1 MTSLDPFNAFIAKA
15 ENAPPYSANGVLEG
29 ATLAVKDIYDV
40 AGMKTG
46 CGNQQILAESPVAHK
61 SAPAV
66 EKLLAAGSKFIGK
79 TQTDELAF
87 SLMGQNAH
95 YPHPINPSAPER
107 VTGGSSSGSAAAVAG
122 KLADIAL
129 GSDTGG
135 SIRAPASFCGLIG
148 LRTTHGRIPLEG
160 IMPLAP
166 SLDTIGWFAR
176 DIDLYEKVGS
186 ILLGE
191 DSKSF
196 AFSQL
201 LYMPLL
207 EHLLLGYEETDTY
220 RAMFAAVRPHF
231 ASIKASSQSTLSI
244 DELYLTFRQ
253 IQGAEAWAS
262 HGAWISSGERNLG
275 LGVADRFAYGAAI
288 TNEAVSH
295 HRSRR
300 ARFSLELETI
310 IGDNAVLVL
319 PTVPG
324 AAPLANEPFEALQAY
339 REQALR
345 LLCLSVLSGL
355 PQITLPLG
363 TVHNAP
369 MGISFI
375 GPRGSDR
382 ALITLAKN
390 ILTKTLLTKTQG

>member
-1 MTSLDPFNAFIAKA
+1 MMPFDPFNAIIAKPEKPLPA
-15 ENAPPYSANGVLEG
+15 AQSGPLKGER
-29 ATLAVKDIYDV
+29 LAVKDIYDV
-40 AGMKTG
+40 AGMQTG
-46 CGNQQILAESPVAHK
+46 CGNPQILAESLAARKSSPV
-61 SAPAV
+61 V
-66 EKLLAAGSKFIGK
+66 EKLLSAGATFVGK

-87 SLMGQNAH
+87 SLMGQNSH
-95 YPHPINPSAPER
+95 CPHPINPSAPDR

-122 KLADIAL
+122 KVADIAL

-176 DIDLYEKVGS
+176 DIDLYEKVGQA
-186 ILLGE
+186 LLGDDE
-191 DSKSF
+191 RSF
-196 AFSQL
+196 KLSQL

-207 EHLLLGYEETDTY
+207 EHLMLGQEETDTY
-220 RAMFAAVRPHF
+220 RAMFAKVRPHF
-231 ASIKASSQSTLSI
+231 GSLKAASQTTLTI

-253 IQGAEAWAS
+253 IQGWEAWNT
-262 HGAWISSGERNLG
+262 HGVWISSGDRNLG
-275 LGVADRFAYGAAI
+275 PGVADRFAYGSEI
-288 TNEAVSH
+288 TNEAVVQ
-295 HRSRR
+295 HRMRR
-300 ARFSLELETI
+300 ARFTQELETI
-310 IGDNAVLVL
+310 IGDNAVLAL

-324 AAPLANEPFEALQAY
+324 AAPFANEHFENLQAY

-363 TVHNAP
+363 QVHGAP
-369 MGISFI
+369 FGISFI

-382 ALITLAKN
+382 ALIALGRN
-390 ILTKTLLTKTQG
+390 ILEKQD

>member
-1 MTSLDPFNAFIAKA
+1 MTRLDSFNAIIAKT
-15 ENAPPYSANGVLEG
+15 ENAPAHATHGVLLS

-46 CGNQQILAESPVAHK
+46 CGNPQILAESPVATR
-61 SAPAV
+61 SAPTV
-66 EKLLAAGSKFIGK
+66 EKLLAAGAACIGK

-87 SLMGQNAH
+87 SLMGQNSH
-95 YPHPINPSAPER
+95 YPYPINPSAPDR

-122 KLADIAL
+122 GLADIAL

-135 SIRAPASFCGLIG
+135 SIRAPASFCGLVG

-160 IMPLAP
+160 VMPLAP

-176 DIDLYEKVGS
+176 DIDLYEKVGK

-191 DSKSF
+191 DKQTF

-207 EHLLLGYEETDTY
+207 EHLLLDHPETDSY
-220 RAMFAAVRPHF
+220 RAMFAKVRPHF
-231 ASIKASSQSTLSI
+231 ASLKAASQPTLSI

-253 IQGAEAWAS
+253 IQGAEAWAT
-262 HGAWISSGERNLG
+262 HGAWISSGDRKLG
-275 LGVADRFAYGAAI
+275 PGVADRFAYGSEI
-288 TNEAVSH
+288 TEEALAQ

-300 ARFSLELETI
+300 TRFTQELETI
-310 IGDNAVLVL
+310 IGDNAVLAL

-324 AAPLANEPFEALQAY
+324 AAPFAKEPFETLQAY

-355 PQITLPLG
+355 PQITVPLG
-363 TVHNAP
+363 TVHGAP

-382 ALITLAKN
+382 ALITLAQK
-390 ILTKTLLTKTQG
+390 ILIQTQG

>member
-1 MTSLDPFNAFIAKA
+1 MTSLDSFNALITKA
-15 ENAPPYSANGVLEG
+15 EIAPAPSVNGALQG

-46 CGNQQILAESPVAHK
+46 CGNPQILAESVAAEK
-61 SAPAV
+61 SAPVV
-66 EKLLAAGSKFIGK
+66 EKLLAAGAKVIGK

-87 SLMGQNAH
+87 SLMGQNSH
-95 YPHPINPSAPER
+95 FPYPINPAAPDR
-107 VTGGSSSGSAAAVAG
+107 VTGGSSSGSAASVAG
-122 KLADIAL
+122 KIADIAL

-148 LRTTHGRIPLEG
+148 LRITHGRIPLEG

-176 DIDLYEKVGS
+176 DIALYEKVGQV
-186 ILLGE
+186 LLGDDE
-191 DSKSF
+191 QNFS
-196 AFSQL
+196 FSQL

-207 EHLLLGYEETDTY
+207 EHLLLDHPETDSY
-220 RAMFAAVRPHF
+220 RAMFAKVRPHF
-231 ASIKASSQSTLSI
+231 ASLKAASQSTLSI

-253 IQGAEAWAS
+253 IQGWEAWNT
-262 HGAWISSGERNLG
+262 HGAWISSGDRKLG
-275 LGVADRFAYGAAI
+275 AGVADRFAYGSEI
-288 TNEAVSH
+288 SNEAVTR
-295 HRSRR
+295 HRIRR
-300 ARFSLELETI
+300 ARFTQELETI
-310 IGDNAVLVL
+310 IGDNAVLAL

-324 AAPLANEPFEALQAY
+324 AEPFANEPFESLQAY

-355 PQITLPLG
+355 PQITVPLG
-363 TVHNAP
+363 QVHGAP
-369 MGISFI
+369 FGISFI

-382 ALITLAKN
+382 ALLALGRN
-390 ILTKTLLTKTQG
+390 ILEKQD

>member
-1 MTSLDPFNAFIAKA
+1 MTRLDSFNAIIAKT
-15 ENAPPYSANGVLEG
+15 ENAPAHATHGVLLS

-46 CGNQQILAESPVAHK
+46 CGNPQILAESPVATR
-61 SAPAV
+61 SAPTV
-66 EKLLAAGSKFIGK
+66 EKLLAAGAAFIGK

-87 SLMGQNAH
+87 SLMGQNSH
-95 YPHPINPSAPER
+95 YPYPINPSAPDR

-122 KLADIAL
+122 GLTDIAL

-135 SIRAPASFCGLIG
+135 SIRAPASFCGLVG

-176 DIDLYEKVGS
+176 DINLYEKVGQ

-191 DSKSF
+191 DKQTF

-207 EHLLLGYEETDTY
+207 EHLLLDHPETDSY
-220 RAMFAAVRPHF
+220 RAMFAKVRPHF
-231 ASIKASSQSTLSI
+231 ANLKAASQPTLSI

-253 IQGAEAWAS
+253 IQGAEAWAT
-262 HGAWISSGERNLG
+262 HGAWISSGDRKLG
-275 LGVADRFAYGAAI
+275 PGVADRFAYGSKI
-288 TNEAVSH
+288 TEEALAQ

-300 ARFSLELETI
+300 TRFTQELETI
-310 IGDNAVLVL
+310 IGDNAVLAL

-324 AAPLANEPFEALQAY
+324 AAPFAKEPFETLQAY

-355 PQITLPLG
+355 PQITVPLG
-363 TVHNAP
+363 TVHGVP

-382 ALITLAKN
+382 ALITLAQK
-390 ILTKTLLTKTQG
+390 ILIQTQG

>member
-1 MTSLDPFNAFIAKA
+1 MARLDSFNAIIAKA
-15 ENAPPYSANGVLEG
+15 ENAPAHAAHGALHG

-46 CGNQQILAESPVAHK
+46 CGNPQILAESLVATR
-61 SAPAV
+61 SAPTV
-66 EKLLAAGSKFIGK
+66 EKLLEAGAAFIGK
-79 TQTDELAF
+79 SQTDELAF
-87 SLMGQNAH
+87 SLMGQNSH
-95 YPHPINPSAPER
+95 YPYPINPSAPDR

-122 KLADIAL
+122 GLADIAL

-148 LRTTHGRIPLEG
+148 LRTTHGRIPLKG

-176 DIDLYEKVGS
+176 DIALYESVGKV
-186 ILLGE
+186 LLGE
-191 DSKSF
+191 DEQAF
-196 AFSQL
+196 AFSHL

-207 EHLLLGYEETDTY
+207 EHLLLDHPETDAY
-220 RAMFAAVRPHF
+220 RAMFAEVRPHF
-231 ASIKASSQSTLSI
+231 ASLKAASQPTLSI

-253 IQGAEAWAS
+253 IQGAEAWAT
-262 HGAWISSGERNLG
+262 HGAWISSGDRQLG
-275 LGVADRFAYGAAI
+275 PGVADRFAYGSEI
-288 TNEAVSH
+288 TDEALAH
-295 HRSRR
+295 HRIRR
-300 ARFSLELETI
+300 TRFTQELETI
-310 IGDNAVLVL
+310 IGDNAVLAL

-324 AAPLANEPFEALQAY
+324 AAPFAKEPFETLQAY

-355 PQITLPLG
+355 PQITVPLG
-363 TVHNAP
+363 TVHGAP

-382 ALITLAKN
+382 GLITLAKN
-390 ILTKTLLTKTQG
+390 ILIQTQG

>member
-1 MTSLDPFNAFIAKA
+1 MTSLDSFNALITKA
-15 ENAPPYSANGVLEG
+15 EIAPAPSVNGALQS

-46 CGNQQILAESPVAHK
+46 CGNPQILAESVAAEK
-61 SAPAV
+61 SAPVV
-66 EKLLAAGSKFIGK
+66 EKLLAAGATVIGK

-87 SLMGQNAH
+87 SLMGQNSH
-95 YPHPINPSAPER
+95 FPYPINPAAPDR
-107 VTGGSSSGSAAAVAG
+107 VTGGSSSGSAASVAG
-122 KLADIAL
+122 KIADIAL

-176 DIDLYEKVGS
+176 DIALYEKVGQV
-186 ILLGE
+186 LLGDDE
-191 DSKSF
+191 QNFS
-196 AFSQL
+196 FSQL

-207 EHLLLGYEETDTY
+207 EHLLLDHPETDSY
-220 RAMFAAVRPHF
+220 RAMFAKVRPHF
-231 ASIKASSQSTLSI
+231 ASLKAASQSTLSI

-253 IQGAEAWAS
+253 IQGWEAWNT
-262 HGAWISSGERNLG
+262 HGAWISSGDRKLG
-275 LGVADRFAYGAAI
+275 PGVADRFAYGSEI
-288 TNEAVSH
+288 SDEAVAR
-295 HRSRR
+295 HRIRR
-300 ARFSLELETI
+300 ARFTQELQTI
-310 IGDNAVLVL
+310 IGDNAVLAL

-324 AAPLANEPFEALQAY
+324 AAPFANQPFESLQAY

-355 PQITLPLG
+355 PQITVPLG
-363 TVHNAP
+363 QVHGAP
-369 MGISFI
+369 FGISFI

-382 ALITLAKN
+382 ALIALGRN
-390 ILTKTLLTKTQG
+390 ILEKQD

>member
-1 MTSLDPFNAFIAKA
+1 MTRLDSFNALIAKA
-15 ENAPPYSANGVLEG
+15 ENAPVHAASGPLQG

-46 CGNQQILAESPVAHK
+46 CGNPQILAESPVATR

-66 EKLLAAGSKFIGK
+66 EKLLQAGATFIGK

-87 SLMGQNAH
+87 SLMGQNSH
-95 YPHPINPSAPER
+95 YPYPINPAASDR

-122 KLADIAL
+122 RLADIAL

-148 LRTTHGRIPLEG
+148 LRSTHGRIPLEG

-176 DIDLYEKVGS
+176 DIDLYEKVGEL
-186 ILLGE
+186 LLG
-191 DSKSF
+191 DDKQTF

-207 EHLLLGYEETDTY
+207 EHLLLDHPETDAY

-231 ASIKASSQSTLSI
+231 EGLKAASQPTLSI

-253 IQGAEAWAS
+253 IQGAEAWAT
-262 HGAWISSGERNLG
+262 HGAWISSDDRQLG
-275 LGVADRFAYGAAI
+275 PGVADRFAYGSEI
-288 TNEAVSH
+288 TEEALTH
-295 HRSRR
+295 HHNRR
-300 ARFSLELETI
+300 VRFSLELETI
-310 IGDNAVLVL
+310 IGDNAVLAL

-324 AAPLANEPFEALQAY
+324 AAPFSKEPFEALQAY

-355 PQITLPLG
+355 PQITVPLG
-363 TVHNAP
+363 TVHGAP

-375 GPRGSDR
+375 GQRGSDR

-390 ILTKTLLTKTQG
+390 ILIQTQG

>member
-1 MTSLDPFNAFIAKA
+1 MTRLDSFNAFIAKA
-15 ENAPPYSANGVLEG
+15 ENAPPYSAQGVLEG
-29 ATLAVKDIYDV
+29 ASLAVKDIYDV
-40 AGMKTG
+40 ADMKTG
-46 CGNQQILAESPVAHK
+46 CGNPQILAESPIVDK

-66 EKLLAAGSKFIGK
+66 EKLLAAGAKFVGK

-122 KLADIAL
+122 RLADIAL

-135 SIRAPASFCGLIG
+135 SIRAPASFCGLVG

-160 IMPLAP
+160 VMPLAP

-176 DIDLYEKVGS
+176 DIDLYEKVGQ

-191 DSKSF
+191 DSQTF
-196 AFSQL
+196 NFSQL

-207 EHLLLGYEETDTY
+207 EHLLLGHEETDAY

-231 ASIKASSQSTLSI
+231 ASIKASSQPTLSI

-253 IQGAEAWAS
+253 IQGAEAWAT
-262 HGAWISSGERNLG
+262 HGGWISTGDRNLG
-275 LGVADRFAYGAAI
+275 PGVADRFEYGAEI
-288 TNEAVSH
+288 TPDMLAH
-295 HRSRR
+295 QRSRR
-300 ARFSLELETI
+300 AHFTKELEAI

-319 PTVPG
+319 PSVPG
-324 AAPLANEPFEALQAY
+324 AAPFAKEPFEALQAY

-363 TVHNAP
+363 TVHGAP

-390 ILTKTLLTKTQG
+390 ILTKKQG

>member
-1 MTSLDPFNAFIAKA
+1 MTHIDSFNAFITKA
-15 ENAPPYSANGVLEG
+15 ENAPPHSASGVLEG

-46 CGNQQILAESPVAHK
+46 CGNPQILAESPVAGI

-66 EKLLAAGSKFIGK
+66 EKLLEAGAAFIGK

-87 SLMGQNAH
+87 SLMGQNSH
-95 YPHPINPSAPER
+95 FPYPINPSAPDR

-122 KLADIAL
+122 GLTDIAL

-135 SIRAPASFCGLIG
+135 SIRAPASFCGLLG

-176 DIDLYEKVGS
+176 DVDIYEKVGQV
-186 ILLGE
+186 LLGE
-191 DSKSF
+191 DKQTF

-207 EHLLLGYEETDTY
+207 EHLLLDHPETDAY
-220 RAMFAAVRPHF
+220 RAMFAKVRPHF
-231 ASIKASSQSTLSI
+231 TSLKAASQPTLSI

-253 IQGAEAWAS
+253 IQGWEAWNT
-262 HGAWISSGERNLG
+262 HGAWISSGDRQLG
-275 LGVADRFAYGAAI
+275 PGVADRFAYGSRI
-288 TNEAVSH
+288 TDEAVAL

-300 ARFSLELETI
+300 AHFHVELETI
-310 IGDNAVLVL
+310 IGDNAILAL

-324 AAPLANEPFEALQAY
+324 AAPLANEPFESLQAY

-355 PQITLPLG
+355 PQITVPLG
-363 TVHNAP
+363 QVHGAP
-369 MGISFI
+369 FGISFI

-382 ALITLAKN
+382 ALIALGRN
-390 ILTKTLLTKTQG
+390 ILEKQD

>member
-1 MTSLDPFNAFIAKA
+1 MTRLDSFNAIIAKT
-15 ENAPPYSANGVLEG
+15 ENAPAHATHGVLLS

-46 CGNQQILAESPVAHK
+46 CGNPQILAESPVATR
-61 SAPAV
+61 SAPTV
-66 EKLLAAGSKFIGK
+66 EKLLAAGAAFIGK

-87 SLMGQNAH
+87 SLMGQNSH
-95 YPHPINPSAPER
+95 YPYPINPSAPDR

-122 KLADIAL
+122 GLADIAL

-135 SIRAPASFCGLIG
+135 SIRAPASFCGLVG

-160 IMPLAP
+160 VMPLAP

-176 DIDLYEKVGS
+176 DIDLYEKVGK

-191 DSKSF
+191 DKQTF

-207 EHLLLGYEETDTY
+207 EHLLLDHPETDSY
-220 RAMFAAVRPHF
+220 RAMFAKVRPHF
-231 ASIKASSQSTLSI
+231 ASLKAASQPTLSI

-253 IQGAEAWAS
+253 IQGAEAWAT
-262 HGAWISSGERNLG
+262 HGAWISSGDRKLG
-275 LGVADRFAYGAAI
+275 PGVADRFAYGSEI
-288 TNEAVSH
+288 TEEALAQ

-300 ARFSLELETI
+300 TRFTQELETI
-310 IGDNAVLVL
+310 IGDNAVLAL

-324 AAPLANEPFEALQAY
+324 AAPFAKEPFETLQAY

-355 PQITLPLG
+355 PQITVPLG
-363 TVHNAP
+363 TVHGAP

-382 ALITLAKN
+382 ALITLAQK
-390 ILTKTLLTKTQG
+390 ILIQTQG